1 MLGKK
6 IMSEKSGK
14 KQTRSR
20 SPEKKAAQFEQIL
33 EAGKELFLEK
43 GRDGFSLRGLAKILG
58 MNQNN
63 LYNYVESKRELWIAI
78 RNKFFSQYRDENV
91 KIMKAHDGNTTDL
104 LMKFFANFFEFA
116 HKDYGAFSMMHLTES
131 PPSDKVGPFEKEYQE
146 FNYLRGTAKVVQKAI
161 EAKEINHTDPGLV
174 TFFIYSLVLGAAIV
188 ERNMRALEQNPDFEG
203 DSASEILSFKTDF
216 NSLEFRNIV
225 LERLEIILKD
235 SEMNQKKID

>member
-1 MLGKK
+1 M
-6 IMSEKSGK
+6 IEKSSK

-78 RNKFFSQYRDENV
+78 RNKFFLQYRDENI
-91 KIMKAHDGNTTDL
+91 KIMKEHEGATSDL
-104 LMKFFANFFEFA
+104 LMKIFTNFLEFA

-131 PPSDKVGPFEKEYQE
+131 PSSNKIGSVEKEYQE
-146 FNYLRGTAKVVQKAI
+146 FNYLRGTAKVVQDAI
-161 EAKEINHTDPGLV
+161 EAKEIDYSNPGLI
-174 TFFIYSLVLGAAIV
+174 TFFIYSLILGAAIV
-188 ERNMRALEQNPDFEG
+188 ERNMRIFEKNPDFEG
-203 DSASEILSFKTDF
+203 DNASEILSFKTNF
-216 NSLEFRNIV
+216 NSLEFRNFV
-225 LERLEIILKD
+225 LERLEFILKD
-235 SEMNQKKID
+235 SGVNQKK

>member
-1 MLGKK
+1 
-6 IMSEKSGK
+6 MSENSNK

-78 RNKFFSQYRDENV
+78 RNKFFLQYRDENI
-91 KIMKAHDGNTTDL
+91 KIREEHEGTISDL
-104 LMKFFANFFEFA
+104 LMKFFTNFLEFA

-131 PPSDKVGPFEKEYQE
+131 PPSNKIGSVEKEYQE
-146 FNYLRGTAKVVQKAI
+146 FNYLRGTAKVVEDAI
-161 EAKEINHTDPGLV
+161 EAKEINYSNPGLI
-174 TFFIYSLVLGAAIV
+174 TFFIYSLILGAAIV
-188 ERNMRALEQNPDFEG
+188 ERNMRKFEQNPDFEG
-203 DSASEILSFKTDF
+203 DNVSEILSFKTEF
-216 NSLEFRNIV
+216 NSLEFRNFV
-225 LERLEIILKD
+225 LEKLEFILKD
-235 SEMNQKKID
+235 SGLDQKK